1 MNLWGFIH
9 TNGVTP
15 GQFGK
20 ITIDCASQSSPMCT
34 AQLSAIKQMI
44 ASEAPYVQS
53 LVNSSQAAAGSS
65 STSATNKAA
74 TNGPSLTDPTIVN
87 AATAYDAAM
96 STAEQQIVAQAHPAL
111 MAAMNNINTSVTHLG
126 WWSLGMYYWDIAHVN
141 AGIQAKLGKMPR
153 WSGYNQAAINKA
165 MSSKSDRKTFAKI
178 DAAAAA
184 GVQAANSSAGL
195 GTGSSL
201 LTRVFS
207 SEGAWYTKMSPW
219 SLTYG
224 SGGKSVDP
232 LAALQMAGDLI
243 VTAEIPTVIGAYVT
257 LRAETSAGKNA
268 AADADVPI
276 ADGIAGAGAGAL
288 NGAAKAIGS
297 YVMALVIGIFVVGAI
312 WAYYLPSVP
321 FIIWTMGLLGWL
333 IFLIEALVG
342 AVVWAAGIALPEGE
356 GIFGPR
362 GDQGVMLFL
371 NVMFRPALMVIGF
384 FASFILIGIVGPIIG
399 GSFGVFMGGMYTA
412 AGSSVTGSPSL
423 MSTVMTLN
431 PITWIASSVVL
442 TIIMLITTHKVFGLV
457 TWIPENVFRWVGGQ
471 GMQLGEEA
479 AEGQTRTMFAGFAS
493 SKGGAITS
501 TMAKGAKEGEKDAA
515 RAAQERE
522 KGAENQG
529 GADAAQGG
537 NFKKNDVADGG
548 EQPPQE

>member
-201 LTRVFS
+201 LTKVFS

-232 LAALQMAGDLI
+232 LAAL
-243 VTAEIPTVIGAYVT
+243 
-257 LRAETSAGKNA
+257 
-268 AADADVPI
+268 
-276 ADGIAGAGAGAL
+276 
-288 NGAAKAIGS
+288 
-297 YVMALVIGIFVVGAI
+297 
-312 WAYYLPSVP
+312 
-321 FIIWTMGLLGWL
+321 
-333 IFLIEALVG
+333 
-342 AVVWAAGIALPEGE
+342 
-356 GIFGPR
+356 
-362 GDQGVMLFL
+362 
-371 NVMFRPALMVIGF
+371 
-384 FASFILIGIVGPIIG
+384 
-399 GSFGVFMGGMYTA
+399 
-412 AGSSVTGSPSL
+412 
-423 MSTVMTLN
+423 
-431 PITWIASSVVL
+431 
-442 TIIMLITTHKVFGLV
+442 
-457 TWIPENVFRWVGGQ
+457 
-471 GMQLGEEA
+471 
-479 AEGQTRTMFAGFAS
+479 
-493 SKGGAITS
+493 
-501 TMAKGAKEGEKDAA
+501 
-515 RAAQERE
+515 
-522 KGAENQG
+522 
-529 GADAAQGG
+529 
-537 NFKKNDVADGG
+537 
-548 EQPPQE
+548 

>member
-1 MNLWGFIH
+1 
-9 TNGVTP
+9 
-15 GQFGK
+15 
-20 ITIDCASQSSPMCT
+20 MCT

-257 LRAETSAGKNA
+257 LRSVASAGKNA
-268 AADADVPI
+268 ASDADTPLI
-276 ADGIAGAGAGAL
+276 GAATGAGAGAF

-297 YVMALVIGIFVVGAI
+297 YVLALVIGIFVVGAI

>member
-257 LRAETSAGKNA
+257 LRSVASAGKNA
-268 AADADVPI
+268 ASDADTPLI
-276 ADGIAGAGAGAL
+276 GAATGAGAGAF

-297 YVMALVIGIFVVGAI
+297 YVLALVIGIFVVGAI

-384 FASFILIGIVGPIIG
+384 FASFMLIGIVGPIIG
-399 GSFGVFMGGMYTA
+399 GSFGVFMSGMYSIT
-412 AGSSVTGSPSL
+412 GSSVTSSSP
-423 MSTVMTLN
+423 MSTVMALN
-431 PITWIASSVVL
+431 PITWLASSVVL

-493 SKGGAITS
+493 SKGGVVSS
-501 TMAKGAKEGEKDAA
+501 TVAKGAEEKE
-515 RAAQERE
+515 RAAAEANE

-529 GADAAQGG
+529 GQNTAQASSE
-537 NFKKNDVADGG
+537 KTNDVAGG
-548 EQPPQE
+548 GSIGPDNEK